1 MIKHCFKL
9 IWNQKRKNA
18 YLITELFI
26 LFLVLFLATF
36 YIIEK
41 LDRYNQGV
49 GCDVESKYY
58 IQLYTR
64 SEKKQNADDFKNI
77 KRALL
82 SDPNIKGVTLTNNA
96 IPYTSSISSYKIRY
110 NNNIVQSNFRA
121 ADEDFLEI
129 FKPNIIA
136 GRWFTSDEF
145 DNTVSPIIVDK
156 LMQEK
161 LFDDNNA
168 IGKILEIEDQKYT
181 IVGVVDFMKYDD
193 YSICEPTFIMP
204 MVRQGVFDEYSIEF
218 GIDIEPA
225 AVVDP
230 KKYSDCIFS
239 ILSKEDYVLSRS
251 QNLSAMKLSKNSNIG
266 GDIKTTIIVSV
277 FFLINIILGMLGILG
292 YSINQ
297 RRSEI
302 GLRRAIGATAK
313 QIRLLLLVEMQLITL
328 LSIVPALLLI
338 IQLPLFA
345 GLSINVNLFTIS
357 VIASLVFVMVIVGI
371 CVYYPAILASRIQ
384 PAIALQEE

>member
-1 MIKHCFKL
+1 MIKHSFKL

-49 GCDVESKYY
+49 GCDIENKYY
-58 IQLYTR
+58 IQIYTKN
-64 SEKKQNADDFKNI
+64 EKKQNANDFQNVK
-77 KRALL
+77 KVLL

-96 IPYTSSISSYKIRY
+96 IPYTSSISSYNIKY
-110 NNNIVQSNFRA
+110 NNNVVNSYFRA
-121 ADEDFLEI
+121 ADEDFIKI

-145 DNTVSPIIVDK
+145 DNIVSPIIVDK

-181 IVGVVDFMKYDD
+181 IVGVIDFMKYDD
-193 YSICEPTFIMP
+193 YSKCEPTFIMP
-204 MVRQGVFDEYSIEF
+204 MVTQGVFDQYSIEF
-218 GIDIEPA
+218 GIDIEPLA
-225 AVVDP
+225 TVNP
-230 KKYSDCIFS
+230 KKYSNDIFS

-251 QNLSAMKLSKNSNIG
+251 QNLSAMKLSKNSNIQ

-292 YSINQ
+292 YSVNK

-302 GLRRAIGATAK
+302 GLRRAIGATPK
-313 QIRLLLLVEMQLITL
+313 QIRLLLFVEMQLITL
-328 LSIVPALLLI
+328 LSILPALILI
-338 IQLPLFA
+338 IQLLLFTD
-345 GLSINVNLFTIS
+345 LPININLFIIS
-357 VIASLVFVMVIVGI
+357 VIASLLFIMVIVGL

>member
-1 MIKHCFKL
+1 MIKHSFKL

-49 GCDVESKYY
+49 GCDIENKYY
-58 IQLYTR
+58 IQIYTKN
-64 SEKKQNADDFKNI
+64 EKKQNINDFQNVK
-77 KRALL
+77 KVLL

-96 IPYTSSISSYKIRY
+96 IPYTSSISSYKIKY
-110 NNNIVQSNFRA
+110 NNNVVNSYFRA
-121 ADEDFLEI
+121 ADEDFIKI

-145 DNTVSPIIVDK
+145 DNIVSPIIVDK

-181 IVGVVDFMKYDD
+181 IVGVIDFMKYDD
-193 YSICEPTFIMP
+193 YSKCEPTFIMP
-204 MVRQGVFDEYSIEF
+204 MVTQGVFDQYSIEF
-218 GIDIEPA
+218 GIDIEPLA
-225 AVVDP
+225 TVNP
-230 KKYSDCIFS
+230 KKYSNDIFS

-251 QNLSAMKLSKNSNIG
+251 QNLSAMKLSKNSNIQ

-292 YSINQ
+292 YSVNK

-302 GLRRAIGATAK
+302 GLRRAIGAAPK
-313 QIRLLLLVEMQLITL
+313 QIRLLLFVEMQLITL
-328 LSIVPALLLI
+328 LSILPALILI
-338 IQLPLFA
+338 IQLLLFTD
-345 GLSINVNLFTIS
+345 LPININLFIIS
-357 VIASLVFVMVIVGI
+357 VIASLLFIMVIVGL